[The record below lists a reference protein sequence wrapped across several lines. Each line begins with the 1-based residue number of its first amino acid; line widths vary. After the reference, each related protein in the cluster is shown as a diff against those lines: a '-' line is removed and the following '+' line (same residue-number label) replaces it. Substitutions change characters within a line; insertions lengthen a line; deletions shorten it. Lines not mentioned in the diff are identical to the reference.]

1 MQNVRYPVAARLT
14 GGNFFRAAW
23 TYQRLPAGDAALA
36 QGKGLSP
43 AFFNLLDAVD
53 AKNAVTFSE
62 LHRRFPR
69 LHADDLELWLAELCR
84 MALIAPAAPV
94 GAAHNESHAAPARE
108 TRVPETAPL
117 QPQTAKVGGAAAV
130 AAAAAPIL
138 VPAAATYAA
147 VASDDLDFLPKDDLN
162 FLPIKEA
169 PRESAPALA
178 DWKHK
183 SLDALYNELRAI
195 CAELEAREAP
205 MAMA

>member
-1 MQNVRYPVAARLT
+1 MQSARLIKPRVT
-14 GGNFFRAAW
+14 CGNDFRPGW
-23 TYQRLPAGDAALA
+23 TYQRLPAGDAMLE

-108 TRVPETAPL
+108 TRVSETAPL
-117 QPQTAKVGGAAAV
+117 QPQAAKVGV

-162 FLPIKEA
+162 FLPVKEA

-183 SLDALYNELRAI
+183 SLDALYNELLAI